1 MNTGA
6 IKKIPLCEMKVEK
19 SINQITTTYFFFFNE
34 FSNFSQS
41 VIVHLSYYMLQLIRK
56 KNSKYKCTFFCK
68 KKVFICHQIEI

>member
-19 SINQITTTYFFFFNE
+19 STNQITTTYFFFFNE

-56 KNSKYKCTFFCK
+56 KTQNTNAHFFARK
-68 KKVFICHQIEI
+68 RSLFVIR